1 MDNPFKM
8 KTRAQSKKKHL
19 FAGEMVQIQEAIYRC
34 RQRINQLGNARP
46 EQLSQEQENLR
57 SLEERMRQVL
67 ESYDSCTE
75 ES

>member
-1 MDNPFKM
+1 MYNFFKFVSN
-8 KTRAQSKKKHL
+8 KTNKRKHL
-19 FAGEMVQIQEAIYRC
+19 FAGELVQIQEAIYKC
-34 RQRINQLGNARP
+34 RQRINQLGNDRH

-67 ESYDSCTE
+67 KSYDSCTE